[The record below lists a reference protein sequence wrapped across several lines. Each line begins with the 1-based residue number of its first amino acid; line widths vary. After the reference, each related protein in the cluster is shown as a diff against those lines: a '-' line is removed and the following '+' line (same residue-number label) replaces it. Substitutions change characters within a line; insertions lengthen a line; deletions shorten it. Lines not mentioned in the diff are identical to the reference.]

1 MVVVIVGKDALCGIH
16 FPDKYLRRHTKVMW
30 DEGTTKFCMFVE
42 MQDKIHAYLK
52 ILCLF
57 VFIHSSTLNKLVVV
71 MHLGIQNSN
80 NNSDAEF
87 NLRFLN
93 DEWTGLIR

>member
-1 MVVVIVGKDALCGIH
+1 
-16 FPDKYLRRHTKVMW
+16 
-30 DEGTTKFCMFVE
+30 MFVE

-93 DEWTGLIR
+93 DE

>member
-42 MQDKIHAYLK
+42 MQDKIHAY
-52 ILCLF
+52 F
-57 VFIHSSTLNKLVVV
+57 
-71 MHLGIQNSN
+71 
-80 NNSDAEF
+80 
-87 NLRFLN
+87 
-93 DEWTGLIR
+93 